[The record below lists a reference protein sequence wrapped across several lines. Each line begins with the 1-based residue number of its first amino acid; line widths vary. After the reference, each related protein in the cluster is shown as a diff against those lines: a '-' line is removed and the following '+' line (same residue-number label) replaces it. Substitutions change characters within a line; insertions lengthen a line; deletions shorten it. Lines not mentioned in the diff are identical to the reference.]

1 MRDHKPLNASADPG
15 STATGT
21 PSFPSLAS
29 GDTAAQPDETAAR
42 NDLASSP
49 AGSSC
54 TNESALGGCA
64 EQRVAVPRRE
74 MAVPTWPLLLLAL
87 PAAIAVWSGWVGIG
101 EMTGF
106 GEIRPLPGIWNSL
119 HLDTAVTLPVG
130 VEAYAAFALH
140 AWLTS
145 NPTVSDRTHR
155 FARWSAIAA
164 MILGMSGQVA
174 YHLLNQAGTAQ
185 APWEV
190 TTLVAC
196 LPVAVLGMGSVL
208 AHLLR
213 SDAAIAKLQEVDA
226 HQGHTPIGPEQVS
239 AGHAGRLQPP
249 PSPPVIIAPSTLR
262 MEPNGSFSGPA
273 ADSLNCDPGHIHGAQ
288 DRVPARARIEDT
300 EAAVTKV
307 VVAGRPI
314 SRRSL
319 RSAGLHGSNA
329 DLGMVA
335 RRARSNPA
343 RFAPSNAPALHP

>member
-1 MRDHKPLNASADPG
+1 
-15 STATGT
+15 
-21 PSFPSLAS
+21 
-29 GDTAAQPDETAAR
+29 
-42 NDLASSP
+42 
-49 AGSSC
+49 
-54 TNESALGGCA
+54 
-64 EQRVAVPRRE
+64 
-74 MAVPTWPLLLLAL
+74 
-87 PAAIAVWSGWVGIG
+87 VGIG

-145 NPTVSDRTHR
+145 NPAVSNRTHR

-174 YHLLNQAGTAQ
+174 YHLLNQTHTTR

-196 LPVAVLGMGSVL
+196 LPVAVLGMGSAL

-213 SDAAIAKLQEVDA
+213 SDAAVAKLQEAGA
-226 HQGHTPIGPEQVS
+226 HQGHAPMGAEQVP
-239 AGHAGRLQPP
+239 ARRAGRLQPA
-249 PSPPVIIAPSTLR
+249 PSPSVIIAPSTSLT
-262 MEPNGSFSGPA
+262 EPKSSFPGPA
-273 ADSLNCDPGHIHGAQ
+273 HDALSRDPDHLHRAR
-288 DRVPARARIEDT
+288 DRLPARARIEDT
-300 EAAVTKV
+300 KVAVAKV
-307 VVAGRPI
+307 IVAGRPI

-329 DLGMVA
+329 DLGMLA
-335 RRARSNPA
+335 RMARSNRAQYA
-343 RFAPSNAPALHP
+343 RPNASAMRC

>member
-1 MRDHKPLNASADPG
+1 M
-15 STATGT
+15 
-21 PSFPSLAS
+21 
-29 GDTAAQPDETAAR
+29 
-42 NDLASSP
+42 
-49 AGSSC
+49 
-54 TNESALGGCA
+54 
-64 EQRVAVPRRE
+64 
-74 MAVPTWPLLLLAL
+74 

-164 MILGMSGQVA
+164 MILGMSGQAA
-174 YHLLNQAGTAQ
+174 YHLLSQAGTTR

-196 LPVAVLGMGSVL
+196 LPVAVLGMGSAL

-213 SDAAIAKLQEVDA
+213 SDVAIAKLQKIDA
-226 HQGHTPIGPEQVS
+226 HQGRTPIDAEQIPAERAGQLQS
-239 AGHAGRLQPP
+239 APR
-249 PSPPVIIAPSTLR
+249 PPVIIAPSNPRT
-262 MEPNGSFSGPA
+262 EPNGSLSGLG
-273 ADSLNCDPGHIHGAQ
+273 ADSLNHDPGHVDGAR
-288 DRVPARARIEDT
+288 DRLPARARIQDT
-300 EAAVTKV
+300 EAAVAKV
-307 VVAGRPI
+307 IVAGRPI

-319 RSAGLHGSNA
+319 RSAGLRGSNA
-329 DLGMVA
+329 DLGMLA
-335 RRARSNPA
+335 GIARSNPA
-343 RFAPSNAPALHP
+343 RFALSKVPTMHT